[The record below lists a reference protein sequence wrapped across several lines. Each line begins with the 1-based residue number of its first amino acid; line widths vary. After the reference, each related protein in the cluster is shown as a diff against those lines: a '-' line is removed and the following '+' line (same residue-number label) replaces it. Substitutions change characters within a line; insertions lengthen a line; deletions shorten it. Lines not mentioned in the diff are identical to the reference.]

1 MTYVVKAFN
10 KYIIINRLG
19 IEGKTVGVHSF
30 SVCIFLYLGRI
41 LVRLNVCDEMKQHKD
56 HIEEKKIKGR
66 DAMRRFPI
74 KLTKDEA
81 EIACDAD
88 LCQYHT

>member
-1 MTYVVKAFN
+1 MNNAPDV
-10 KYIIINRLG
+10 RLNG
-19 IEGKTVGVHSF
+19 AKLRGKIVGVHSF